1 MEYEIAEA
9 RYNEIKLTKQVN
21 EVAMA
26 SGAVTPTRM
35 SLDPAELAKQ
45 LKDEMD
51 KIKFRFAEEKL
62 KVIKLEHKV
71 CVVCIMY
78 TFYLTWFNFRRS

>member
-1 MEYEIAEA
+1 
-9 RYNEIKLTKQVN
+9 
-21 EVAMA
+21 MA
-26 SGAVTPTRM
+26 SGAVTPTKM

-62 KVIKLEHKV
+62 KVIKLNQRV
-71 CVVCIMY
+71 RV
-78 TFYLTWFNFRRS
+78 